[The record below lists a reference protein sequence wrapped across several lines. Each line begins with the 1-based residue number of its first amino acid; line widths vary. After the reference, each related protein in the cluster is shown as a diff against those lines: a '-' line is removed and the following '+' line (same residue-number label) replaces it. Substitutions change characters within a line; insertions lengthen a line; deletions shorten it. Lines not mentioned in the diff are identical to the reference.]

1 MPAVCI
7 VLAPGSDL
15 YLVRLL
21 KLFRRENCLAEHA
34 RKVNVYGTYESNGNT
49 MVSHLTQ
56 QQQDTLRSKTHSHYQ
71 RPNKCRIPHW
81 PPHCSR
87 LLERFPSVKLNLI
100 SGAAIILINVRCRRP
115 RGFSDGFLV
124 HCAFTQFRGAMEYLQ
139 TIINVLHSIEQRS
152 KTKNISCCYFLE
164 PQRDFDEDWWLSLA
178 RITKQETCWKHTFS
192 FCFEPQFRY
201 VQFPVYDTGFLCELH
216 DLLSLLTRKM
226 FQQCWSIH
234 LTRAIL
240 RFICVGWLDMMMWHA
255 YDRRYLVGDR
265 VIYEHKQRESLYR
278 VEYRFVP
285 AVVSKRTPSL
295 LTLTLDDGHT
305 MHGQSQLT
313 LHNDLTTWKPIR
325 RCFFGGDVVNVCR
338 HNAAVLGVVRQDVKI
353 YLLDGG
359 NPAVRVQLLHENGYV
374 YPSVDEMQ
382 FCFKLCTGCCIP
394 DTNSTIHNGAYV
406 SGYIHDLEP
415 NYISLPNF

>member
-1 MPAVCI
+1 
-7 VLAPGSDL
+7 
-15 YLVRLL
+15 
-21 KLFRRENCLAEHA
+21 
-34 RKVNVYGTYESNGNT
+34 
-49 MVSHLTQ
+49 
-56 QQQDTLRSKTHSHYQ
+56 
-71 RPNKCRIPHW
+71 
-81 PPHCSR
+81 
-87 LLERFPSVKLNLI
+87 
-100 SGAAIILINVRCRRP
+100 
-115 RGFSDGFLV
+115 
-124 HCAFTQFRGAMEYLQ
+124 
-139 TIINVLHSIEQRS
+139 
-152 KTKNISCCYFLE
+152 
-164 PQRDFDEDWWLSLA
+164 
-178 RITKQETCWKHTFS
+178 
-192 FCFEPQFRY
+192 
-201 VQFPVYDTGFLCELH
+201 
-216 DLLSLLTRKM
+216 
-226 FQQCWSIH
+226 
-234 LTRAIL
+234 
-240 RFICVGWLDMMMWHA
+240 MWHA

-285 AVVSKRTPSL
+285 AVVSKRTPPL

-394 DTNSTIHNGAYV
+394 DTNSTIRQCNELSMWR
-406 SGYIHDLEP
+406 SGLRTTPPWALQGSAFRQLDSNSTDDAWARAEM
-415 NYISLPNF
+415 